1 MGTVAFF
8 DCFSGISGNMALGA
22 LLDCGLPADAFRA
35 ELDKLGLR
43 GYRLEI
49 REAQKTGLRGL
60 FVDVR
65 VEETQPHRNLK
76 DIEEIIGSSSL
87 PERVRERALT
97 VFRKLAQAEARAHG
111 EPVEKIHFHEIGA
124 VDAIVDVVGS
134 AVCLELLGVEKV
146 YSSAVHIGA
155 GTVQTAHG
163 LLPVP
168 APATA
173 ELLKGIPVYG
183 RDVDAELVTPTGA
196 ALLASWAA
204 GYGDAP
210 PMRIDRVGYG
220 AGSRE
225 LPWAN
230 LLRVT
235 VGEKVAPSLGGD
247 RVPPAR
253 TAEPGRAALA
263 SALAQRGERGERVLM
278 VEANIDDMNPQF
290 YEHVMERLF
299 DAGAL
304 DVFLTPIQ
312 MKRNRPAAMLGLM
325 VDEAKL
331 DAMLGILFSETT
343 TIGVRMHPV
352 ERRKLDREESA
363 VETAFGPVQ
372 VKIAKLA
379 GRIMNVA
386 PEYRDC
392 LRIAKEK
399 NVPLKDVYQAA
410 LAAAIGLKK

>member
-1 MGTVAFF
+1 MGTIAFF

-22 LLDCGLPADAFRA
+22 LLDCGIPADAFRA
-35 ELDKLGLR
+35 ELDKLGMR
-43 GYRLEI
+43 GYRVEI

-65 VEETQPHRNLK
+65 VEKTQPRRHLK
-76 DIEEIIGSSSL
+76 DIEEIIGSSPL

-111 EPVEKIHFHEIGA
+111 EPVEEIHFHEIGA
-124 VDAIVDVVGS
+124 VDSIVDVAGT

-155 GTVQTAHG
+155 GSVQTAHG

-168 APATA
+168 APATV
-173 ELLKGIPVYG
+173 ELLRGIPVYG
-183 RDVDAELVTPTGA
+183 RDVEAELVTPTGA
-196 ALLASWAA
+196 ALLASLVA

-220 AGSRE
+220 AGSRD

-235 VGEKVAPSLGGD
+235 VGETAAPA
-247 RVPPAR
+247 P
-253 TAEPGRAALA
+253 ALA
-263 SALAQRGERGERVLM
+263 ERGERVLM

-290 YEHVMERLF
+290 YEHVLERLF

-304 DVFLTPIQ
+304 DAYLTPIQ
-312 MKRNRPAAMLGLM
+312 MKRNRPATMLGLM
-325 VDEAKL
+325 VDEQKL

-352 ERRKLDREESA
+352 ERRKLEREERA

-372 VKIAKLA
+372 VKIAMLA
-379 GRIMNVA
+379 GRVMNVA

-399 NVPLKDVYQAA
+399 SVPLKEVYQAA
-410 LAAAIGLKK
+410 LAAAFALKK